1 MKDLEHHVMQLVRT
15 HRENSFAT
23 QAVRE
28 DVLRLTARQL
38 AETFRDLREPQHLKP
53 KHITHAIERWQTEK
67 LSTGTIKN
75 RVAQLRWLADK
86 IGKQNILPRD
96 NAALG
101 IERRVYV
108 TNQSK
113 ALVVPGDV
121 LAQAK
126 SDFVRASLRLQAAFG
141 LRRAESIK
149 IQPGWADLDDRLRL
163 KGSWCKGGKPRE
175 VPIRTPEQRAV
186 LDAAKRV
193 AGGASLIPQERMY
206 VTQLST
212 WQREVSALGLSKTHG
227 LRHAYAQERYREITG
242 WACPAAGGPTAKQL
256 DSGQRHDDQVA
267 RLLISH
273 ELGHER
279 EQITA
284 VYLGR

>member
-1 MKDLEHHVMQLVRT
+1 MQLVRT

-28 DVLRLTARQL
+28 DGLRLAARQL
-38 AETFRDLREPQHLKP
+38 AEHFRDLRDPQHLKP
-53 KHITHAIERWQTEK
+53 KHITHVIEQWQAEK
-67 LSTGTIKN
+67 LSVGTIKN
-75 RVAQLRWLADK
+75 RVSHLRWLADK
-86 IGKQNILPRD
+86 IGKQNIIPRD
-96 NAALG
+96 NAVLG

-113 ALVVPGDV
+113 ALTVAKDV
-121 LAQAK
+121 FAAAK
-126 SDFVRASLRLQAAFG
+126 SEFVRASLRLQAAFG

-149 IQPGWADLDDRLRL
+149 IQPGWADQGEKLRL

-175 VPIRTPEQRAV
+175 VPIRTGEQRAA
-186 LDAAKRV
+186 LDEAKRI
-193 AGGASLIPQERMY
+193 AGGASLIPQDRKY
-206 VTQLST
+206 VAQLSA

-227 LRHAYAQERYREITG
+227 LRHAYAQARYQELTG
-242 WACPAAGGPTAKQL
+242 WASPAAGGPTSKALSGEQRDRDQL
-256 DSGQRHDDQVA
+256 A
-267 RLLISH
+267 RLQISR

>member
-1 MKDLEHHVMQLVRT
+1 MKDLEHYVMQLVRT

-28 DVLRLTARQL
+28 DGLRLAARQI
-38 AETFRDLREPQHLKP
+38 AAQFRDLRDPQHLKP
-53 KHITHAIERWQTEK
+53 KHITHVIAQWQAEN
-67 LSTGTIKN
+67 LNAGTIKN
-75 RVAQLRWLADK
+75 RVSHLRWLAEK

-96 NAALG
+96 NAMLG
-101 IERRVYV
+101 IARRVYV

-113 ALVVPGDV
+113 ALVVASEV
-121 LAQAK
+121 LAGAK
-126 SDFVRASLRLQAAFG
+126 SEFVRASLRLQAAFG

-149 IQPGWADLDDRLRL
+149 IQPGWADQGASLRL

-175 VPIRTPEQRAV
+175 VPIRNEEQRAA
-186 LDAAKRV
+186 LDYAKRI
-193 AGGASLIPQERMY
+193 ANGASLIPQERMY
-206 VTQLST
+206 VTQLSA

-227 LRHAYAQERYREITG
+227 LRHAYAQARYLELTG
-242 WACPAAGGPTAKQL
+242 WASPAAGGPTSKQR
-256 DSGQRHDDQVA
+256 DPEQRDRDQLA
-267 RLLISH
+267 RLQISR